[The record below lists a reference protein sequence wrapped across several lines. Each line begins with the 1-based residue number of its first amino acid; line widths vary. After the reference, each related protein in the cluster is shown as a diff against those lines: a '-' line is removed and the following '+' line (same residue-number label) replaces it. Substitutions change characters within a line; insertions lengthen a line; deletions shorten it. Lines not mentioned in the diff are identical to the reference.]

1 MRFLDVR
8 TDYAFKKVFGSEE
21 SKPILISFLNGMID
35 FADGNRIIDLTIVDP
50 YQIPLIKGMKDSY
63 VDVKAILSSGG
74 RVIIEMQVLNYEG
87 LEKRILYNAAK
98 AYSTQLMKAGE
109 YHTLEPII
117 AITITDFMM
126 FPDIQP
132 AITYFKLCEK
142 ENLLTYGDDIELI
155 FAELPKFTK
164 TEAELQTITDKWL
177 YFVKN
182 AGSLEYVPA
191 AMAEP
196 ELRQAFEIA
205 NTAGLSEAE
214 LEEQFRRRDFI
225 MVQKGI
231 ERTHQRQ
238 MEKIRQELKQAQQE
252 TQQARQEGIEV
263 TARKMKAKGLDIVV
277 ISEVTGLTREVIE
290 TL

>member
-21 SKPILISFLNGMID
+21 SKPILISFLNGIID
-35 FADGNRIIDLTIVDP
+35 FVDGSKITDLTIVDP

-74 RVIIEMQVLNYEG
+74 RVIIEMQVLNFEG

-98 AYSTQLMKAGE
+98 AYSTQLMKAE
-109 YHTLEPII
+109 DHTLEPII
-117 AITITDFMM
+117 AITITDFVM
-126 FPDIQP
+126 FSDIQP
-132 AITYFKLCEK
+132 VITYFKLREK
-142 ENLLTYGDDIELI
+142 EKLLTYSDDIELI

-214 LEEQFRRRDFI
+214 LGEQFRRRDFI

-231 ERTHQRQ
+231 ERTHRKQL
-238 MEKIRQELKQAQQE
+238 EKAQQE
-252 TQQARQEGIEV
+252 AQQARQEANKL
-263 TARKMKAKGLDIVV
+263 TALKMKAKGLDMALIA
-277 ISEVTGLTREVIE
+277 EVTGLTREVIE